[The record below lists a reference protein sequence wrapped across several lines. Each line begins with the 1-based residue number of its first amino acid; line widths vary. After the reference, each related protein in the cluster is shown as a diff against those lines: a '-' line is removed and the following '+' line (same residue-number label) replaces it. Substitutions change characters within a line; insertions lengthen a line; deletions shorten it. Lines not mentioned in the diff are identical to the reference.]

1 MQEQRRDPGDI
12 NNMKCS
18 KCNRPFEISVVAN
31 EAGEL
36 ETFLQCWHCF
46 ASIRLQTHKQ
56 PELVATA

>member
-1 MQEQRRDPGDI
+1 MQELRSNPKIISD
-12 NNMKCS
+12 MLCS
-18 KCNRPFEISVVAN
+18 KCNRPFEISVTTN

>member
-1 MQEQRRDPGDI
+1 MQKQRRDPGDI

-46 ASIRLQTHKQ
+46 ISIPVKRPQ
-56 PELVATA
+56 PELETLA

>member
-1 MQEQRRDPGDI
+1 MQEQRPNPKIICD
-12 NNMKCS
+12 MLCS
-18 KCNRPFEISVVAN
+18 KCNRPFEISVTTN